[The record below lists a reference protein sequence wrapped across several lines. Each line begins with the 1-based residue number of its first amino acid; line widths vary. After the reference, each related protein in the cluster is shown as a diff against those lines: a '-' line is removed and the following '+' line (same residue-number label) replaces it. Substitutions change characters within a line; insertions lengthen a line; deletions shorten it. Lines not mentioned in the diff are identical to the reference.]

1 MRAYIPLNLK
11 LSIERCSDKYYYI
24 LTQIYYGR
32 IFDKRIEPDSFVPLS
47 SKILHNILGGDYRKY
62 ILFLIHNGI
71 IESDNHYR
79 LGEKSKGYRFT
90 EEYRHRKFQQVEIT
104 DKNILENVR
113 IFRAEQESKIQLDQH
128 QYIYDCLQQV
138 KIDAEGAR
146 NYIEQNI
153 YSDTEYSNYNIS
165 VDLIDSK
172 SFFFTVDS
180 TAGRVHNNIT
190 NLSRDLR
197 PFLSFNNEKLVEIDI
212 ANSQPFLFNILIN
225 AYDVYSKPSF
235 LGMYDTDRYMNL
247 PYVTSKKT
255 DILIYRESTSSGK
268 FYEYLMDKLNIEEER
283 SEFKVRFFKKIF
295 FSKENPYYISEERK
309 QFTELFPNVSQII
322 SHYKKDDYKN
332 LAITLQKAE
341 AEIMINTI
349 VPRLAE
355 KGIYCLTIHDSILTT
370 LENSETVKKIILDE
384 FKKQYGL
391 IPTIKIK

>member
-1 MRAYIPLNLK
+1 MRTYIPLNLN
-11 LSIERCSDKYYYI
+11 LSVGRHSDKYYYI

-32 IFDKRIEPDSFVPLS
+32 IFDKRIEHDSFVSLS

-90 EEYRHRKFQQVEIT
+90 EKYRHRKFQQVEIT
-104 DKNILENVR
+104 DKKLLENVKM
-113 IFRAEQESKIQLDQH
+113 FRAEQESKIRLDQH
-128 QYIYDCLQQV
+128 RYIYDCLRHV
-138 KIDAEGAR
+138 NINAEGAR

-153 YSDTEYSNYNIS
+153 FRDAEYSSYNIS
-165 VDLIDSK
+165 VDLIESK

-190 NLSRDLR
+190 NLSRELR
-197 PFLSFNNEKLVEIDI
+197 PFLSYNNEKLVEIDI

-225 AYDVYSKPSF
+225 AYDIYSNSSF
-235 LGMYDTDRYMNL
+235 LSRYNTDRYMNL
-247 PYVTSKKT
+247 SYVTSKKT
-255 DILIYRESTSSGK
+255 DVLVYRESTSSGK

-309 QFTELFPNVSQII
+309 QFTELFPNVSPII
-322 SHYKKDDYKN
+322 SYYKKDDYRN
-332 LAITLQKAE
+332 LAITLQKTE
-341 AEIMINTI
+341 AEIMINKI

-370 LENSETVKKIILDE
+370 PENSETVKKIILEE
-384 FKKQYGL
+384 FKNHYGL